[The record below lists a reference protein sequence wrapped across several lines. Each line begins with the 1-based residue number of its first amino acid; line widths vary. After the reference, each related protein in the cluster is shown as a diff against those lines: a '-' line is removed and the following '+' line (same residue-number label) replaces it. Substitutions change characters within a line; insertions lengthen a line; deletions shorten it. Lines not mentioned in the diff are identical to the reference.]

1 VDASQHPAAGV
12 ARSPAT
18 PGSPADGGPTTA
30 PGADVDPRA
39 TLGAGTRVWHLAQ
52 VREGAVVGADCVV
65 GRGAYLGPG
74 VRVGDR
80 CKIQNHALVY
90 EPAVLEEGA
99 FVGPAAVLTNDL
111 HPRAVNPDGTLKS
124 ADDWHAVGVTV
135 RAGAS
140 VGARAV
146 CVAPVVVGRW
156 ALVAAGAV
164 VTRDVP
170 DHALVA
176 GVPARR
182 VGWVG
187 RTGEQLVADGPG
199 RWRCPATG
207 DAYVETDAGLRPAT
221 PADDAGPARPRG
233 PPRARSRP
241 PDRAAGTGAAADDLA
256 ARVRT
261 LLVAAG
267 AADAGEPAP
276 VSDRPM
282 FGGVSFFVGDAMV
295 ASVRGS
301 GDLLVRVAS
310 DRHDELAARPGAA
323 AARMGGRTMGPGW
336 LTVGAAALATDE
348 VLAGWLALAREA
360 APGRRVRP
368 ARARP

>member
-1 VDASQHPAAGV
+1 MDAAED
-12 ARSPAT
+12 PAT
-18 PGSPADGGPTTA
+18 GRAPAIA

-39 TLGAGTRVWHLAQ
+39 TVGPGTRVWHLAQ
-52 VREGAVVGADCVV
+52 VREGAVVGADCVL
-65 GRGAYLGPG
+65 GRGAYVGPG

-90 EPAVLEEGA
+90 EPAVLEDGA

-124 ADDWHAVGVTV
+124 AADWDAVGVTV

-187 RTGEQLVADGPG
+187 RTGERLVPDGPG
-199 RWRCPATG
+199 RWHCPVTG
-207 DAYVETDAGLRPAT
+207 DTFVESPGGLRPTA
-221 PADDAGPARPRG
+221 PEDDGRPGHTAVPRRARPH
-233 PPRARSRP
+233 PPQRSR
-241 PDRAAGTGAAADDLA
+241 GATAVPEDLA
-256 ARVRT
+256 ARVRA
-261 LLVAAG
+261 LLAADDGPAAG
-267 AADAGEPAP
+267 ETAP

-282 FGGVSFFVGDAMV
+282 FGGVSFFLGDAMI
-295 ASVRGS
+295 ASARGS

-310 DRHDELAARPGAA
+310 DRHDELAARPGASPS
-323 AARMGGRTMGPGW
+323 RMGGRTMGRGW
-336 LTVGAAALATDE
+336 LTVEAAAVADDADLA
-348 VLAGWLALAREA
+348 AWLALAREG
-360 APGRRVRP
+360 APDRRPSR
-368 ARARP
+368 